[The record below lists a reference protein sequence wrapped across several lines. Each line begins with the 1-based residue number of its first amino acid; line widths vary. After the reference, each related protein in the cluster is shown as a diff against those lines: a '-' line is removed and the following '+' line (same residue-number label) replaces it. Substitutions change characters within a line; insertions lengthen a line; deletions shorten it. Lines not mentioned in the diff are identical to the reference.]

1 MKKIVDSFEE
11 YLIAFLICGMILFEA
26 ANALCNVLG
35 LSFAGLPEE
44 LAIYCYIWIAFL
56 SASFC
61 AKKGCDVAVTMLSD
75 KYGAGLRKGLRL
87 VNSMINLFL
96 SGCMLVGAVGFV
108 SQTAAAGDVGKLS
121 GIPLV
126 VVYGASV
133 VGYLL
138 CTLRNAGNVVLSIN
152 AMKQQG

>member
-11 YLIAFLICGMILFEA
+11 YVIAFLICGMIVFEA

-35 LSFAGLPEE
+35 VAMAGLPEE

-61 AKKGCDVAVTMLSD
+61 AKKGCDVAVNMLSD
-75 KYGAGLRKGLRL
+75 KYSAGIKKVLRL
-87 VNSMINLFL
+87 VNHVLNLFL
-96 SGCMLVGAVGFV
+96 SVCLFIGAVGFV
-108 SQTAAAGDVGKLS
+108 GQTAASGAVGALS
-121 GIPLV
+121 GIPMV
-126 VVYGASV
+126 VIYFAPV

-138 CTLRNAGNVVLSIN
+138 CTLRNAVNVTVSVKAL
-152 AMKQQG
+152 KHEG

>member
-1 MKKIVDSFEE
+1 MKKIVDGFEE
-11 YLIAFLICGMILFEA
+11 YLIAFLICGMILFETL
-26 ANALCNVLG
+26 NALCSVLG
-35 LSFAGLPEE
+35 LSVVGLPEE

-75 KYGAGLRKGLRL
+75 KYGAGARKVLRV
-87 VNSMINLFL
+87 VNSVINLFL
-96 SGCMLVGAVGFV
+96 SGCLLVGSVGFV
-108 SQTAAAGDVGKLS
+108 GQSAAAGSAGQIS

-126 VVYGASV
+126 IVYAASV

-138 CTLRNAGNVVLSIN
+138 CTLRNLGNVVSSIN
-152 AMKQQG
+152 AMKQQA